1 MAKERFELT
10 SGNNLMWT
18 VKDNE
23 SGVEIEFREGLFNDT
38 QVVHIPANS
47 SMSDVF
53 EMARIMR
60 EIGDWMAE
68 NHSEVALS
76 DWKARRS
83 AIWKLS
89 KENYWVAMASATSSL
104 LLSDIDAESAAYIL
118 HGEVC
123 DWSDLEMDV
132 ALSEAEVEN
141 LTGVLT
147 VLTDEEAWEVFKIIH
162 VFWNYKEN
170 DGDIWQWAR
179 DVTWWPVWVP
189 SELEMKD
196 IWDEDED
203 DIIDED

>member
-76 DWKARRS
+76 DWKDRRS

-89 KENYWVAMASATSSL
+89 NEKYWVAMASATSSL

-118 HGEVC
+118 RGEVC

-203 DIIDED
+203 DIIYED

>member
-89 KENYWVAMASATSSL
+89 NEKYWVAMASATSSL

-118 HGEVC
+118 RGEVC

-203 DIIDED
+203 DIIYED